1 MQAVLRSLTSR
12 WAMSLVGIVIL
23 ALLIWFFGPLLE
35 PLEGWLPRLAVVLFL
50 LLVWGASN
58 LLLDLLR
65 QRREQTRDR
74 PRIKSIPHTFQ
85 KQSRRRSGPRGDIEF
100 WVLLSAEQL
109 PKFFHGYLAPSDFH
123 QRSG

>member
-58 LLLDLLR
+58 LLLDLLC
-65 QRREQTRDR
+65 QRREQRLE
-74 PRIKSIPHTFQ
+74 
-85 KQSRRRSGPRGDIEF
+85 SGVAEKRAESAADSTSEEAAA
-100 WVLLSAEQL
+100 LRERMSTALS
-109 PKFFHGYLAPSDFH
+109 
-123 QRSG
+123 